1 MNIVN
6 HRLENVDYIE
16 SPNQGGPFAPG
27 ALDSIIVHYT
37 AGADSASA
45 IQTLCD
51 VDRQVSA
58 HLVVDRNG
66 TVTQLLPFNV
76 IVKQLKA
83 VFRRGSPGAI
93 EKAGGRFLV
102 RGGETFTLEGEEE
115 NRRIVVLEFNT
126 TEQAQAF
133 YDSEEYK
140 NAKKERKGA
149 AEAQFIVVDGV

>member
-1 MNIVN
+1 MPAYIIA
-6 HRLENVDYIE
+6 RVDVTNPEKYK
-16 SPNQGGPFAPG
+16 NYQ
-27 ALDSIIVHYT
+27 AL
-37 AGADSASA
+37 
-45 IQTLCD
+45 
-51 VDRQVSA
+51 
-58 HLVVDRNG
+58 
-66 TVTQLLPFNV
+66 
-76 IVKQLKA
+76 
-83 VFRRGSPGAI
+83 SPGAI